1 MNRALLLCSALLA
14 GCHALPEIDEGK
26 LGETGLEDTGRT
38 PLPATIDMA
47 FSVAL
52 QRGDWGQTVTR
63 CQVEVAFLES
73 GQHDGLF
80 ASTGGLDITYPTTP
94 GTCAYTSFAEDPPTV
109 GIWSV
114 RGTRRAADSIWLH
127 GDDGSLE
134 LELSTDS
141 RGRYTYALD
150 GCDEERFPFA
160 RVLDLEVPG
169 HAADDGLEGFEAE
182 QAFAVGPD
190 LVITELPDSLDEQ
203 GRLVLTPGED
213 LELSWTPLQDLPE
226 VDGVPVASVTYLML
240 RNMHPGDPEPLEALA
255 CLPGEGSAATISAA
269 DLALLQP
276 AEDPTTGDPYVAFQ
290 VDAWYEGPAV
300 TTPWRSTSRVLSV
313 VTEGGIVILE
323 P

>member
-1 MNRALLLCSALLA
+1 MIRTSLLCSVVMA

-38 PLPATIDMA
+38 PLPDTIDMA

-80 ASTGGLDITYPTTP
+80 ASTGGMDITYPTVP
-94 GTCAYTSFAEDPPTV
+94 GTCAYTSFAEEQATV
-109 GIWSV
+109 GMWSV
-114 RGTRRAADSIWLH
+114 RGTRRADDSIWLH
-127 GDDGSLE
+127 GDDTSLE
-134 LELSTDS
+134 LELNTDS

-169 HAADDGLEGFEAE
+169 HEADDGLEGFDAE

-190 LVITELPDSLDEQ
+190 LVITDLPDSYDEH
-203 GRLVLTPGED
+203 GRLVLAPGED
-213 LELSWTPLQDLPE
+213 LPVSWTALQDLPE
-226 VDGVPVASVTYLML
+226 VAGVPVSHVTYLML
-240 RNMHPGDPEPLEALA
+240 RTMHPGDPQPLEALA
-255 CLPGEGSAATISAA
+255 CLPAEGATTTISAA
-269 DLALLQP
+269 DLAMLQP
-276 AEDPTTGDPYVAFQ
+276 SEDPSIGDPYVAFQ
-290 VDAWYEGPAV
+290 VDTWYEGPPV
-300 TTPWRSTSRVLSV
+300 VTPWRSTSRVLSV